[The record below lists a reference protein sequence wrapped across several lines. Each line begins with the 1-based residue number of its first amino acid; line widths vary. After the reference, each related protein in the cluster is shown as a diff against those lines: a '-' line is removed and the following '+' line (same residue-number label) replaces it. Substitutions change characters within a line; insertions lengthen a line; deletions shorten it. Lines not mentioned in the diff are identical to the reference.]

1 MGDRTLRLQVGMD
14 ITRREY
20 VSRKAQARLDFA
32 RRITGYVDVLH
43 RQKNWSRAVDLVLAS
58 VGEFYRADRAYL
70 FEPSPRKPEFWDN
83 TFEWCASGITP
94 QKENLQQV
102 PPEAVSRWMELFL
115 HDKSVI
121 IYNTEPLRRHSPL
134 EWEMLESQEIQR
146 LIAVPL
152 MEEGRVVGF
161 VGVDNPRYAI
171 EDDTQVRV
179 LASFLVVRFQR
190 ERRERQARSDA

>member
-1 MGDRTLRLQVGMD
+1 MDEKTLRLQVGMD

-20 VSRKAQARLDFA
+20 VSRKSQARLDFA

-43 RQKNWSRAVDLVLAS
+43 RQRDWSRAVDLVLAS
-58 VGEFYRADRAYL
+58 LGEFYRADRAYL
-70 FEPSPRKPEFWDN
+70 FEPSPAKPGFWDN

-102 PPEAVSRWMELFL
+102 PPEAVFRWMELFL

-121 IYNTEPLRRHSPL
+121 IYNKEPLRSRSPL
-134 EWEMLESQEIQR
+134 EWEMLERQEIHR

-152 MEEGRVVGF
+152 MEEGRVAGF
-161 VGVDNPRYAI
+161 VGVDNPRNAI
-171 EDDTQVRV
+171 DDDTQIRV

-190 ERRERQARSDA
+190 ERRERLERGEH

>member
-1 MGDRTLRLQVGMD
+1 
-14 ITRREY
+14 
-20 VSRKAQARLDFA
+20 
-32 RRITGYVDVLH
+32 
-43 RQKNWSRAVDLVLAS
+43 
-58 VGEFYRADRAYL
+58 
-70 FEPSPRKPEFWDN
+70 
-83 TFEWCASGITP
+83 
-94 QKENLQQV
+94 
-102 PPEAVSRWMELFL
+102 
-115 HDKSVI
+115 
-121 IYNTEPLRRHSPL
+121 
-134 EWEMLESQEIQR
+134 MLESQEIQR